1 MTCDDFRTAYLSGA
15 EGESESQHLAGCRS
29 CREYRSALDG
39 ARRLLAEAPL
49 WEHPDPRLE
58 DQVVGLISG
67 AAPPPREVAGPRRR
81 RRSVVAALAA
91 AAVVTLILATGFL
104 LRSPA
109 PDWRV
114 PLPGTAE
121 APEASGVVEG
131 WNEPSGTRVVLTVE
145 RLAPAPEGSVYE
157 FWFSRENLHV
167 SAGTFTGPGEVEM
180 WVGVSR
186 GAFPRL
192 WVTLEPLDEDE
203 TPSGHTVLDTSPSG

>member
-1 MTCDDFRTAYLSGA
+1 MTCDDFRTAYLSGT
-15 EGESESQHLAGCRS
+15 EGEPELQHLAGCRS
-29 CREYRSALDG
+29 CREDRAALDG
-39 ARRLLAEAPL
+39 ARRLLADDSL
-49 WEHPDPRLE
+49 WEHPDSRLE
-58 DQVVGLISG
+58 DHVVGLISG
-67 AAPPPREVAGPRRR
+67 AAPPPREAGRLRPWRKPL
-81 RRSVVAALAA
+81 VAALAA
-91 AAVVTLILATGFL
+91 AAVVTLVLAAGSL
-104 LRSPA
+104 LRSPT

-131 WNEPSGTRVVLTVE
+131 WNEPSGTRVVLTVD

-157 FWFSRENLHV
+157 FWFSREKIHV

-203 TPSGHTVLDTSPSG
+203 TPSGRTVLDTAPSG